1 MKKISKL
8 SRYSV
13 FHTLCKDTGLFVE
26 KRINNLLYYAY
37 VENDLD
43 ENKLL
48 AVFSC
53 GTINRATK
61 VHECLDGTL
70 VLCERIDIFPDVEVM
85 EEQYDEE
92 VKNIRELVKQ
102 WKLAKI
108 EKRKENMNKDFRQ

>member
-1 MKKISKL
+1 MKKISNL
-8 SRYSV
+8 SKYTV

-26 KRINNLLYYAY
+26 QRIKNLLYYAY

-53 GTINRATK
+53 ETINRATK

-70 VLCERIDIFPDVEVM
+70 VLCERIDIFPDFKVTKK
-85 EEQYDEE
+85 QYDIE

-108 EKRKENMNKDFRQ
+108 EKRKENMNKDFR

>member
-1 MKKISKL
+1 MKRISSLSKYTIFHKL
-8 SRYSV
+8 
-13 FHTLCKDTGLFVE
+13 CEDTGLFVE
-26 KRINNLLYYAY
+26 ERIHNLLYYGY

-53 GTINRATK
+53 ETINRATK

-70 VLCERIDIFPDVEVM
+70 VLCERIDIFPGFKVTKK
-85 EEQYDEE
+85 QYDIE

-108 EKRKENMNKDFRQ
+108 EKRKENMNKDFR